1 MFSKY
6 NFGVIRVLR
15 RRLGMTME
23 QLAQKASLTYPTVA
37 ALETNKSLPSMKT
50 LDSLAGILQLSASNL
65 LQLAERRMVQIR
77 KAKTITQIGDPKKA
91 EGIDNCIMAS
101 FDKIKIIRIIAEKGK
116 VVHYMELHDDCH
128 ELCYVL
134 SGKVELT
141 VQDETYQLETDQ
153 TVLFDGVLE
162 HSYKMVEDGEVVAIH
177 IPKDARI
184 IEAMMD
190 NFDKKTGR
198 INFVNKS

>member
-23 QLAQKASLTYPTVA
+23 QLAQKAGLTYPTVA
-37 ALETNKSLPSMKT
+37 SLETNKSLPSMKT

-77 KAKTITQIGDPKKA
+77 KAKPLSPLPDSRKA
-91 EGIDNCIMAS
+91 EGLDKCIMAS
-101 FDKIKIIRIIAEKGK
+101 FDKIKMIRISAEKGQT
-116 VVHYMELHDDCH
+116 VQYMELHDDCN
-128 ELCYVL
+128 EMCYVL
-134 SGKVELT
+134 SGKCELT
-141 VQDETYQLETDQ
+141 VQDENYILEKDQ
-153 TVLFDGVLE
+153 TMLFDGVLE
-162 HSYKMVEDGEVVAIH
+162 HCYKMLEDGEVIAIH

-184 IEAMMD
+184 VEAMMD
-190 NFDKKTGR
+190 NFDKKSGR
-198 INFVNKS
+198 INFVNKA